1 MTVTTFLSSSFDSVA
16 FAMTCVSDKSYK
28 TTAGKGLSG
37 KKFNLSTHR
46 PRNKFIISKSIFS
59 KVIQRYYPDLSF
71 EENSKIASYLW
82 KHRFGCFD
90 KYYEYLQIEESKFTS
105 LVTSK
110 IDQLAFKAVPTEK
123 TTSQC
128 TFRFSSSPKR
138 RRTVNLN
145 ILKPLCKRVY
155 SQQFHSPLT
164 GITTQDIFVAEEN
177 NV

>member
-1 MTVTTFLSSSFDSVA
+1 MTATTFLSSSFDSVT
-16 FAMTCVSDKSYK
+16 FAMNCVSDKSYK
-28 TTAGKGLSG
+28 TTTGKALSG

-59 KVIQRYYPDLSF
+59 KVIQKYYPNLSF

-82 KHRFGCFD
+82 KQRVDWFD
-90 KYYEYLQIEESKFTS
+90 KYYEYLQIQESKFTT

-110 IDQLAFKAVPTEK
+110 IDQLAFKVVLTEK

-128 TFRFSSSPKR
+128 TFRFSSNQKR

-155 SQQFHSPLT
+155 TQQFHSPLT
-164 GITTQDIFVAEEN
+164 GITTQDIFVTEEN